1 MSDIFNGGSYVGVV
15 NAPDL
20 GVLKSHP
27 QLIPYVSLAERIG
40 SMQAQLLGSN
50 KIGSISINLRG
61 LEVSDSRF
69 VDVLKAAVLKGAL
82 SELQDRTSI
91 SLVNASALAEN
102 MGLLVNVN
110 TSTNTTGTSGFLNDI
125 SVDMEME
132 GFLNMSRT
140 VRGTVFGSDDV
151 RITEIDGY
159 AVDLPSGDHVL
170 LFNNIDRPG
179 VLRKIAE
186 KLFKHDINIA
196 HFSLGR
202 KGLPGTK
209 AMGAITIDSPAPAE
223 IIKELNKTHDFSNMV
238 QVCCIAP
245 FLDRLTDLFH
255 LMLLFASAGSDVC
268 QRDSFPHS

>member
-1 MSDIFNGGSYVGVV
+1 MSDIFNGGAYVGVV

-27 QLIPYVSLAERIG
+27 QLLPYLNLAERIG
-40 SMQAQLLGSN
+40 SMQAQLLGNN

-61 LEVSDSRF
+61 AEVSDSKF
-69 VDVLKAAVLKGAL
+69 VDVFKAAVLKGAL

-91 SLVNASALAEN
+91 SLVNASAIAEN
-102 MGLLVNVN
+102 MGLVVNVN
-110 TSTNTTGTSGFLNDI
+110 TSSNNTGASGYLNDI

-159 AVDLPSGDHVL
+159 SVDLPSGDHVL
-170 LFNNIDRPG
+170 LFNNVDRPG
-179 VLRKIAE
+179 VLRKIAD
-186 KLFKHDINIA
+186 KLFHHNINIG

-202 KGLPGTK
+202 KGLPGSK

-223 IIKELNKTHDFSNMV
+223 IVKELNKSHDVSNMV
-238 QVCCIAP
+238 QVIYLLA
-245 FLDRLTDLFH
+245 TLF
-255 LMLLFASAGSDVC
+255 
-268 QRDSFPHS
+268 